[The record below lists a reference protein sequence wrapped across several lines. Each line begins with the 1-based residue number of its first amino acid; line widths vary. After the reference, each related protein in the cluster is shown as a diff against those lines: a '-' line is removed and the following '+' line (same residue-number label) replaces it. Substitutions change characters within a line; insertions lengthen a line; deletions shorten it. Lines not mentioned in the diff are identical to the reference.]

1 MKTTD
6 LTMQEQRFLLFLET
20 CVVDSNCFVDSRFIG
35 DGEPKMIKKFQIN
48 GLIKIRQQ
56 SKANSFDKTYI
67 LGYQVYLT
75 DEALDLAHQ
84 LRKKLAKNLYNL
96 LAYNH
101 VKDQKQHL
109 TIHFEGL

>member
-6 LTMQEQRFLLFLET
+6 LTMQEQCFLLFLET

-35 DGEPKMIKKFQIN
+35 DGEPEMIKKFQSN
-48 GLIKIRQQ
+48 GLIKIRRQ
-56 SKANSFDKTYI
+56 SKSDSLNETYS

-84 LRKKLAKNLYNL
+84 LRKERAHR
-96 LAYNH
+96 AYDR
-101 VKDQKQHL
+101 VFSQ
-109 TIHFEGL
+109 